1 MHTNRRACK
10 RHGTMGLISSMWN
23 GKSACIGVVEDV
35 SATGI
40 LVSQIPSHY
49 DEHSQKFFGIVH
61 GPLQDF
67 KLMLQAKWKS
77 ETKKEMYQMIGFK
90 IVNPTL
96 NWKKFLAATLAT
108 SLANDSFSDDG
119 AENSMLTMDRK
130 HNNAPAYEARPI
142 FKRRNNHKE
151 QDPYSIAL
159 FLAALISKNTTLTRG
174 LEGDENRYNT

>member
-1 MHTNRRACK
+1 
-10 RHGTMGLISSMWN
+10 MWN

-49 DEHSQKFFGIVH
+49 DEHSQKFFTIVH

-67 KLMLQAKWKS
+67 KLKLQAQWRS

-96 NWKKFLAATLAT
+96 KWKKFLAATLAT
-108 SLANDSFSDDG
+108 SLANDS
-119 AENSMLTMDRK
+119 LDRK
-130 HNNAPAYEARPI
+130 QNNSPAYEARPI
-142 FKRRNNHKE
+142 FKRKNNNEE

-159 FLAALISKNTTLTRG
+159 FLAALISKNTTFTRG
-174 LEGDENRYNT
+174 TEGDENRYST